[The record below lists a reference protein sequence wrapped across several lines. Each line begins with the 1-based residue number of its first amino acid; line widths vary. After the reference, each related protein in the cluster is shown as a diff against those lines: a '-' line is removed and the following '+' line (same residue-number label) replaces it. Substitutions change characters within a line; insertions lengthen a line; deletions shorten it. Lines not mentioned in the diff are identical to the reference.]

1 MRVTSKQ
8 MYADLLAGIRQ
19 QMTTQNE
26 GQISIASGKRFQRP
40 AQASHDYKVSMD
52 LRHSLTGVQSS
63 FSAIKTAKTRLEF
76 SQSILDTM
84 KNIFSRAQ
92 TLAIQQSTNPDTS
105 SGAAIIEV
113 DQLRKQLMDLANS
126 RWQGESIFAGTAVKQ
141 DAFVADPVTGNITY
155 NGNSHDRVVA
165 ISPTLTAIS
174 NVRGDGQA
182 FTDAFASLK
191 ALETAMT
198 ANDGAAIRGSLTTLR
213 TAGDGIID
221 LNSEVGGR
229 IHTLDLQKQSYQDIE
244 SMLAQRLSKHESVDI
259 PATVSRIQE
268 ASVALQAI
276 YAEVAKLQNLSLVN
290 FLR

>member
-105 SGAAIIEV
+105 SGAAMAARAIWPRSTAPMAPWWTARAMFLLPI
-113 DQLRKQLMDLANS
+113 
-126 RWQGESIFAGTAVKQ
+126 GEITAS
-141 DAFVADPVTGNITY
+141 AESTPPPVT
-155 NGNSHDRVVA
+155 
-165 ISPTLTAIS
+165 SPPSREPA
-174 NVRGDGQA
+174 QK
-182 FTDAFASLK
+182 AS
-191 ALETAMT
+191 A
-198 ANDGAAIRGSLTTLR
+198 
-213 TAGDGIID
+213 
-221 LNSEVGGR
+221 
-229 IHTLDLQKQSYQDIE
+229 
-244 SMLAQRLSKHESVDI
+244 
-259 PATVSRIQE
+259 ATVARPP
-268 ASVALQAI
+268 APCHRVPGGPAI
-276 YAEVAKLQNLSLVN
+276 
-290 FLR
+290 